1 MRQPTRHLFKVQ
13 SALLLILLIGFATR
27 IYDLDRQSMWSDEGL
42 SYYRASLPPGDILQ
56 NTITIDGVVTRDTNP
71 PFYFLLLNLWR
82 QFAGESVSSLRLAG
96 ALAGWLAVPLMF
108 VLGAAAY
115 DEKVG
120 LAAALLMAISPFDVW
135 QSQVL
140 RNYGLLVTLNLFAVY
155 GLMRFVFSASKD
167 KGNWRW
173 LALWGAAS
181 LLGIY
186 THYFG
191 FLVFAFGL
199 LVLMVAFFQ
208 RYQGQRLLGRPRLL
222 IGLGLVFLLVG
233 PATMI
238 AFERFRQGQQFDF
251 FPVPLGTVI
260 HHAASAFGIGVTPSL
275 TFPWT
280 MLLPAIILF
289 FAGLAI
295 GLSWHTKA
303 TLIIAGYQIIPLGLL
318 LLLSLI
324 NPLYNGV
331 RHLLIGLPP
340 FLLLVAVGIVG
351 NTAGRARRFPVWQPL
366 LQAMRAVLAV
376 LLVIL
381 QLLWL
386 QTQFTSPDL
395 LRDDVRA
402 AAKFLNAVAKPG
414 DLVVL
419 HDAIIGFVFDPYYEG
434 DATWRAIPL
443 YGDHDTGAALEQL
456 AQAGESAER
465 IWFLSDPTPRTGFP
479 VDVLPAWAEENW
491 LAIYDKTYPHMWLKV
506 HLDGYDPEPLNAEVA
521 EDKRLEATFGD
532 TWHLHGV
539 EIPGEVKAGTPWW
552 ITWYWSREG
561 ALAESEV
568 DGVEIS
574 LRLFDENGRLW
585 HQTESAL
592 GDKFPA
598 AAWPE
603 GVVVRFDQQTSMP
616 AGLPP
621 GQYTVELRLLHDGSV
636 LPESDGSPAITAG
649 SVQVIEAAKDSE
661 AAAEGYTAQNGRLGP
676 IELLGYR
683 ITDAAV
689 KPGHVIPVDLLWQV
703 RATAEEDL
711 KLRLRLL
718 NEQGEEIAR
727 SLQEPI
733 TMSYPSQAW
742 QKGDVLLA
750 QGMITVPAT
759 AEEGAHL
766 IEAALV
772 SAADEGEVGRPIV
785 LDQPLEVSPWP
796 LVSELPAID
805 SPIGATFGDPPF
817 AALVGINGLGSPV
830 AAGEAAH
837 VQLVWQG
844 IAPIQDAYSVFV
856 HVTDET
862 GAIVAQQDS
871 APSGGIRPTSSWR
884 AGEVIIDDHDL
895 FIGADMAE
903 GEYDVWLGLY
913 DPESGVRPAAFLD
926 GASADGRVR
935 IGTLSV
941 EGR

>member
-1 MRQPTRHLFKVQ
+1 MRQPARHLFQ
-13 SALLLILLIGFATR
+13 IQIALLLILLIGFAAR

-42 SYYRASLPPGDILQ
+42 SYYRAGLPPAEILQ
-56 NTITIDGVVTRDTNP
+56 NTITIDGVVTHDTNP
-71 PFYFLLLNLWR
+71 PLYFLLLNLWR
-82 QFAGESVSSLRLAG
+82 RFGGDSVSSLRLAG

-140 RNYGLLVTLNLFAVY
+140 RNYGLLLTFNLFAVY
-155 GLMRFVFSASKD
+155 GLVRFALASEE

-173 LALWGAAS
+173 LALWGVAS

-199 LVLMVAFFQ
+199 LVLAVVFFQ
-208 RYQGQRLLGRPRLL
+208 RYQGHRLLGRPRLL
-222 IGLGLVFLLVG
+222 VGLGLVLLLVV
-233 PATMI
+233 PATML
-238 AFERFRQGQQFDF
+238 AFDRFRQGQQFDF

-260 HHAASAFGIGVTPSL
+260 HTAASAFGIGVSPSL

-289 FAGLAI
+289 LIGLAT
-295 GLSWHTKA
+295 GLRWRPKA

-324 NPLYNGV
+324 NPLFNGV

-340 FLLLVAVGIVG
+340 FLLLVAAGIAG
-351 NTAGRARRFPVWQPL
+351 NMPGGIRRFPGWQAL
-366 LQAMRAVLAV
+366 LQAMRVVLAV
-376 LLVIL
+376 LVLII

-386 QTQFTSPDL
+386 QTQFTSPHL

-402 AAKFLNAVAKPG
+402 VAQFLNAVAKPG

-419 HDAIIGFVFDPYYEG
+419 HDAIIGFVFDVYYEG
-434 DATWRAIPL
+434 DAPWSAIPL
-443 YGDHDTGAALEQL
+443 YGEQDAGTALERL
-456 AQAGESAER
+456 AQAGEAAER

-491 LAIYDKTYPHMWLKV
+491 PAIYDKTYPRMWLKV
-506 HLDGYDPEPLNAEVA
+506 HLDGYDPDPLNAEVP
-521 EDKRLEATFGD
+521 EDKRLAATFGD
-532 TWHLHGV
+532 TWQLHGV

-561 ALAESEV
+561 SPAQNEP
-568 DGVEIS
+568 DGVELS
-574 LRLFDENGRLW
+574 LRLFDENGRQW

-592 GDKFPA
+592 GGKFPA

-603 GVVVRFDQQTSMP
+603 GVVVRFDQQTSIP

-621 GQYTVELRLLHDGSV
+621 GQYTVGLRLLHNGSV
-636 LPESDGSPAITAG
+636 LPASDGSPAITAG
-649 SVQVIEAAKDSE
+649 SVQVIEASQDAE
-661 AAAEGYTAQNGRLGP
+661 AAAAGYTVQNGRLGP
-676 IELLGYR
+676 VELLGYR
-683 ITDAAV
+683 LTDAAV

-703 RATAEEDL
+703 RTTTKEDL
-711 KLRLRLL
+711 QLRLRLL
-718 NEQGEEIAR
+718 NEQGQAIAE
-727 SLQEPI
+727 SLQEP
-733 TMSYPSQAW
+733 TPMSYPSQAW
-742 QKGDVLLA
+742 QKGDVLRA
-750 QGMITVPAT
+750 QGMITVPA
-759 AEEGAHL
+759 AAGAGAQL
-766 IEAALV
+766 VEAALV
-772 SAADEGEVGRPIV
+772 STAEGRVIGQP
-785 LDQPLEVSPWP
+785 LPLAQPLEVSPWP
-796 LVSELPAID
+796 LLSELPALE
-805 SPIGATFGDPPF
+805 SQIGAIFGDPPF
-817 AALVGINGLGSPV
+817 AALAGVNGLDSPV
-830 AAGEAAH
+830 AAGEVAP

-862 GAIVAQQDS
+862 GAIVAQQDGTP
-871 APSGGIRPTSSWR
+871 AGGVRPTSSWR
-884 AGEVIIDDHDL
+884 AGEVIIDDREL
-895 FIGADMAE
+895 FTAPDIAP
-903 GEYDVWLGLY
+903 GEYDVWLGFY
-913 DPESGVRPAAFLD
+913 DPDSGVRPAAFLD
-926 GASADGRVR
+926 GPSADGRVR
-935 IGTLSV
+935 IGVLTI
-941 EGR
+941 EGG